1 MSNQNRIA
9 LFVDIDN
16 MPLNKEHIDSIIS
29 QLEKS
34 GEIVFAKFYGV
45 TDRRHRDIICDAVSR
60 GFETVPPVNP
70 KKRGSIKV
78 FDNRILVDI
87 CEMVFTGVSI
97 NSIAIVAN
105 PVNHVQLF
113 AKLRLKN
120 IAVYVCD
127 NLDDDSLKFA
137 DKVLSFG
144 YNDPNTALKLK
155 RAKQKEKPKRVVRPI
170 KKVEDIVEDAA
181 PLHSAHEPVVKTVE
195 TVSDGKKDPI
205 VIEVPITVNPVL
217 DGKLPESNLDNRQL
231 SAIRDELKVI
241 QENTVK
247 QVKEDD
253 GVKENQQL
261 AEIREELKALRSHIS
276 DVNKSGDNDAGI
288 EQLYAIREELKSL
301 HEHIGD
307 VNKTD
312 NKEDNAQLEAIRD
325 ELKSLHSYVERVN
338 KPEDKGESEQLAA
351 IREELRI
358 LHEQAERA
366 NQADAKIG
374 ERLSEIEKSVKD
386 GKEVKQEA
394 SVIDEL
400 RVINEAQKAVNEMK
414 NKPKVDNIDDPNNS
428 GDDLDILRQIQ
439 QMKDEPSADDAEDAE
454 LIEKIKKLLDEFN

>member
-120 IAVYVCD
+120 IAVYVFD

-170 KKVEDIVEDAA
+170 KKVEDIDEIIEI
-181 PLHSAHEPVVKTVE
+181 LEKQSKTRE
-195 TVSDGKKDPI
+195 YSK
-205 VIEVPITVNPVL
+205 
-217 DGKLPESNLDNRQL
+217 
-231 SAIRDELKVI
+231 
-241 QENTVK
+241 
-247 QVKEDD
+247 
-253 GVKENQQL
+253 
-261 AEIREELKALRSHIS
+261 EELKYIRNKYTVGTKVKLIRMYDLIGAVPPNTTGTISYVDDIGTIHIDWENGSTLGLNFEIDEFTILNERSNS
-276 DVNKSGDNDAGI
+276 SG
-288 EQLYAIREELKSL
+288 
-301 HEHIGD
+301 
-307 VNKTD
+307 
-312 NKEDNAQLEAIRD
+312 EDN
-325 ELKSLHSYVERVN
+325 
-338 KPEDKGESEQLAA
+338 
-351 IREELRI
+351 
-358 LHEQAERA
+358 
-366 NQADAKIG
+366 
-374 ERLSEIEKSVKD
+374 
-386 GKEVKQEA
+386 
-394 SVIDEL
+394 
-400 RVINEAQKAVNEMK
+400 
-414 NKPKVDNIDDPNNS
+414 
-428 GDDLDILRQIQ
+428 
-439 QMKDEPSADDAEDAE
+439 
-454 LIEKIKKLLDEFN
+454 